1 MLELGLGSELEANHE
16 FASLCPRGLARALHQ
31 GWARVLGV
39 EGFFR
44 VWGSGLGL
52 QLGLRFGKGLGFRFG
67 V

>member
-39 EGFFR
+39 EGFR
-44 VWGSGLGL
+44 VWGLGL
-52 QLGLRFGKGLGFRFG
+52 DFRFG